1 MPLMPLM
8 TLMPLINATYATQMG
23 ISSEFLRRR
32 VLSAIAGLAEG
43 EDSAR
48 SKLEGGAGSF
58 FADYHTRLCPIMSMP
73 SRGF

>member
-1 MPLMPLM
+1 MPL
-8 TLMPLINATYATQMG
+8 TQMG

-58 FADYHTRLCPIMSMP
+58 FCIPDYQVYQTTGRC
-73 SRGF
+73 R